1 MNREKRKNPSPEETI
16 EKKQGVQPEETA
28 GAAESKGAEA
38 DAETPAEEE
47 SPENGEPSGDDT
59 EEKSPGKKR
68 RKKHGRRKGAV
79 KEYFHSTRFKHG
91 SVSTAITAA
100 FLVVIILINVVVSL
114 LGERFPSMNFDMTT
128 GGINTLSE
136 EALGIVD
143 SVASP
148 TTIYIL
154 TDEATAKTDSL
165 LSAYGIKYSQISI
178 LAGKIAE
185 RNSNIKV
192 EYVDMDQNPSFKN
205 QYSSLDLQEGNVLV
219 ASEKRNRLLGDS
231 DLFEVSYSSDYT
243 SVDSY
248 SKVENALASA
258 LNSTNADTVPVVAL
272 DTAHNEM
279 IDTSTLKRLL
289 QTNNFDVV
297 DFSLLTEAIP
307 ENAQMVVLGVPSTDL
322 TQEEVKKLEDYLGNT
337 SNMNDRSLMVSYHA
351 SQGDLPNLAE
361 FMAEWGM
368 GVQTA
373 VVYESDPNNY
383 VYSNDASS
391 FLAETDSSITLN
403 DSTSTYQNLIM
414 PQSSPIDILFDSKGS
429 ITVDSLVK
437 SKSTS
442 YLVTEAG
449 AQEQKASYTLAAL
462 SQNTLTAGEESCKA
476 NVIAWGSAP
485 ALITGILDQN
495 AYGDGKYIVD
505 LTRYATGADSDAGT
519 VSIESALTNTSDIV
533 MSTAQTNVLGL
544 GIFTVLIP
552 LLTILAGILVYFRRR
567 HL

>member
-272 DTAHNEM
+272 DTAHKEM

-485 ALITGILDQN
+485 ALIT
-495 AYGDGKYIVD
+495 
-505 LTRYATGADSDAGT
+505 TPS
-519 VSIESALTNTSDIV
+519 
-533 MSTAQTNVLGL
+533 
-544 GIFTVLIP
+544 
-552 LLTILAGILVYFRRR
+552 
-567 HL
+567 